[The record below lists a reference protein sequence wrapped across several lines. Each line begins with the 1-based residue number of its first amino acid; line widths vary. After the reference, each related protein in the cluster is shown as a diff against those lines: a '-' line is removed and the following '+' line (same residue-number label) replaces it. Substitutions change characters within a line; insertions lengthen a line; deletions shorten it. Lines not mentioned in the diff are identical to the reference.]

1 MSEKPSRGA
10 GATAEPEGP
19 EEATSHGE
27 AEDERASRQIADLND
42 RWRRAAADLD
52 NFRKRFARELERG
65 RAEVRE
71 RILGEW
77 VSVVDDLE
85 RALAHAT
92 KDPTSILEGLG
103 AILERAWSIMERF
116 GYPRFGETGVPFDP
130 ARHEAMSTVEADD
143 EHPPGTVVAITR
155 AGYGAGDRILRPA
168 GVVVTRPEA

>member
-1 MSEKPSRGA
+1 MNENPSRGVD
-10 GATAEPEGP
+10 ATAEPEEP
-19 EEATSHGE
+19 HDVPRDAAA
-27 AEDERASRQIADLND
+27 AERRASERIAELGD
-42 RWRRAAADLD
+42 RWRRAAADLE

-77 VSVVDDLE
+77 LSVVDDLE

-92 KDPTSILEGLG
+92 KDPSAILEGLG
-103 AILERAWSIMERF
+103 AILERAWSIMERL

-130 ARHEAMSTVEADD
+130 ARHEAVSTVEADA
-143 EHPPGTVVAITR
+143 EHPPGTVVAVTR

>member
-1 MSEKPSRGA
+1 MSENPSRGA
-10 GATAEPEGP
+10 DATAEPEAP
-19 EEATSHGE
+19 EEGRPDAE
-27 AEDERASRQIADLND
+27 AEDRRASMQIADLND
-42 RWRRAAADLD
+42 RWRRAAADLE

-116 GYPRFGETGVPFDP
+116 GYPRYGETGVSFDP
-130 ARHEAMSTVEADD
+130 ARHEAVSTVEADD

-155 AGYGAGDRILRPA
+155 AGYGAGDRVLRPA

>member
-1 MSEKPSRGA
+1 MNEHPSRGVD
-10 GATAEPEGP
+10 ATAEPEGP
-19 EEATSHGE
+19 DDGPRDAGAEEASLRNESPSSATAGEGRPRTSRTSGS
-27 AEDERASRQIADLND
+27 ASRGSSSAGAPRSESASSAN
-42 RWRRAAADLD
+42 
-52 NFRKRFARELERG
+52 G
-65 RAEVRE
+65 C
-71 RILGEW
+71 
-77 VSVVDDLE
+77 SVIDDLE

-92 KDPTSILEGLG
+92 KDPASVLEGLG

-130 ARHEAMSTVEADD
+130 ARHEAVSTVEADD